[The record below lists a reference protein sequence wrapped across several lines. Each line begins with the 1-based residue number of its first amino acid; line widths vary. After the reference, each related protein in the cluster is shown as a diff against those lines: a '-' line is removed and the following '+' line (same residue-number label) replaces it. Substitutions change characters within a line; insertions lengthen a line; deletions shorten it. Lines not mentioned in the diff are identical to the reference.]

1 MASAGWGDATT
12 NQKSAE
18 TMGYLLGRM
27 ARRAMAIGDEDAVAS
42 FVPSDFG
49 AKIKNMTKFVVGIG
63 GRQSTTAR
71 NNQPNLC
78 WSDGGEIGEDA

>member
-1 MASAGWGDATT
+1 M
-12 NQKSAE
+12 
-18 TMGYLLGRM
+18 GRM
-27 ARRAMAIGDEDAVAS
+27 ACRAMTIGEDAVAS

-71 NNQPNLC
+71 NNQPN
-78 WSDGGEIGEDA
+78 